1 MKGIIG
7 FSILVIVSSVVLKM
21 CTTEIII
28 GEGVAEVCD
37 TKLKKT
43 MWKVGPMYDYKIDN
57 GKLYVKKGDKWL
69 RVQY

>member
-28 GEGVAEVCD
+28 GKGVAEVCD
-37 TKLKKT
+37 TRIKKAV
-43 MWKVGPMYDYKIDN
+43 WKVGPMYDYKIVDK
-57 GKLYVKKGDKWL
+57 KLYVKKGNKWL
-69 RVQY
+69 RVRY